1 MRVGVCLKILRGG
14 GGRQSAQREP
24 KAQAFLEGSE
34 M

>member
-1 MRVGVCLKILRGG
+1 MGVGVCLKILRGG
-14 GGRQSAQREP
+14 GVRQSA